1 MSRLAK
7 VQVSVVLH
15 CMVQIVRW
23 PMRSTPYHGGAI
35 KKYFRG
41 HKVATERQ
49 PPATTHSHLLLV
61 SPPARTIQEA
71 VIWDGNGVSVFFRLQ
86 NFQAVSKNPW
96 EVTDF
101 CQIPAEKTNC
111 STAGRRSLSYPAWS
125 DRCQEEKRMSHE
137 GGGGRRLLQFISSK
151 VFQYL

>member
-1 MSRLAK
+1 MLRLAK
-7 VQVSVVLH
+7 VQVSVVLR

-41 HKVATERQ
+41 HEVATQRQ
-49 PPATTHSHLLLV
+49 TPATTRSYLCWYHYQLEPYMRLWFEMETAYRCSSDYNIFRPYPRTPEWSPTSVTSQLIRLTVPPQGLRSPSH
-61 SPPARTIQEA
+61 
-71 VIWDGNGVSVFFRLQ
+71 
-86 NFQAVSKNPW
+86 
-96 EVTDF
+96 
-101 CQIPAEKTNC
+101 
-111 STAGRRSLSYPAWS
+111 PAWS
-125 DRCQEEKRMSHE
+125 DGCQEVKRMSHE